1 MPESYQ
7 HRCRFR
13 ALPAGR
19 QTTVP
24 IKPHAAV
31 IKGWVTAALPLRFA
45 EDIDTGQRMA
55 AKRGDGPKTGPK
67 VAARTK
73 AKPKSALPQAASVPP
88 PDRVPALLR
97 DEPVA
102 VSSGVSAA
110 LASAEAL
117 TMAAP
122 MAAQAEPPGATMAEA
137 PVAAASEGPRVPR
150 LYHVHPLL
158 AGPLPAWDALFAHIA
173 GLGFDTALLAPPFAA
188 GASGNLLHIADPDAP
203 HPILQA
209 PGDAAETL
217 RILADKARAQGLALY
232 LDLILDRVAGDGV
245 LAKAHPA
252 WVSGPANDLP
262 DPRIPTAERGS
273 AWLRWENP
281 AMAEALLDWWEARLR
296 RFVAAGITGF
306 RCGGLARV
314 PAWVWGR
321 LAAALSEAR
330 FLGWTPGVPADAV
343 PPLTE
348 GGFAAV
354 FDSAAW
360 WDFRQGWF
368 LDEAVRL
375 AQVAPAITTLEAPF
389 GPRIAGPDAAPLL
402 AERAA
407 VRQLRLAAGI
417 GAGMLLPMGF
427 EYGARRP
434 LDPVRDRPED
444 WARLVQRPTH
454 DRQADIRAANAV
466 LAGRQLGAAELRLL
480 SGPGTPTVALLRAE
494 GGDARAAGIAS
505 LVMANADL
513 ARPHAVAAEALLPA
527 VPAGTTRFRPRWPN
541 GAMLLRPGEALGLA
555 PGEALLF
562 DAAPLPA
569 IRLTRPDAG
578 GQPATAL
585 QAIEAPRI
593 GIEAIEPAVEGG
605 RFPVK
610 RSVGEMVEVRCDI
623 LCDGHDKLGA
633 ALLWRAADTAEWQQR
648 RLLPI
653 GNDRWGASFPVER
666 VGRHVFMVEAW
677 RDAFASFRDEL
688 QKKHAAGVA
697 TALELEEGR
706 RLVFAAGERVGGAL
720 RELAA
725 RITAAPDAEK
735 RALLLA
741 DDTAAQMAEADDRPF
756 RCRSA
761 ELPLDA
767 ERQGARFASWYEC
780 FPRSQSG
787 SVQRHGTFDDVA
799 RRLPHIRRMG
809 FDVLYFPPIH
819 PIGRINRKGRNNT
832 LTPTPDDPGSPY
844 AIGAAE
850 GGHDA
855 VHPELGGVEGFRR
868 LRMAAAEHGM
878 EIALDFAIQCSPDHP
893 WLRDH
898 KGWFDWRP
906 DGSLRYAENPPK
918 KYEDIVN
925 VDFYTP
931 EAMPS
936 LWLALRDVVLFWCE
950 EGVRLFRVDNPHT
963 KPFPFWE
970 WMIAEV
976 RGRYP
981 DAVFL
986 AEAFTRPKIMYR
998 LAKIGF
1004 SQSYTYFTWRNE
1016 KAELTKYIEELANE
1030 APREF
1035 FRPHFFVNTPD
1046 INPIYLQSSGRPGFL
1061 IRAALATTL
1070 SGLWGMQQGFELCE
1084 AAAMPGREEYLDSDK
1099 YEIRARP
1106 DRAPGDIVDEIT
1118 RLNAIRRA
1126 NPALQTHL
1134 GVTFHQ
1140 ASNPNVIWYRKATPD
1155 RGNVLLIAVSLDPH
1169 NAQESDIE
1177 LPLWEWGLPDSAAL
1191 AAEDLMRGHR
1201 FIWRGKA
1208 QRLRLD
1214 PGELPFGIWHV
1225 RPEGD
1230 L

>member
-1 MPESYQ
+1 MPE
-7 HRCRFR
+7 
-13 ALPAGR
+13 
-19 QTTVP
+19 
-24 IKPHAAV
+24 AA
-31 IKGWVTAALPLRFA
+31 
-45 EDIDTGQRMA
+45 
-55 AKRGDGPKTGPK
+55 
-67 VAARTK
+67 
-73 AKPKSALPQAASVPP
+73 
-88 PDRVPALLR
+88 
-97 DEPVA
+97 
-102 VSSGVSAA
+102 
-110 LASAEAL
+110 
-117 TMAAP
+117 
-122 MAAQAEPPGATMAEA
+122 
-137 PVAAASEGPRVPR
+137 RVPR
-150 LYHVHPLL
+150 LYLVHPLL
-158 AGPLPAWDALFAHIA
+158 VGPLPAWDALFAHVA
-173 GLGFDTALLAPPFAA
+173 GLGFDIALLAPPFAA

-203 HPILQA
+203 HPILEA
-209 PGDAAETL
+209 SGDSAEAL
-217 RILADKARAQGLALY
+217 RILAEKARAQGLALY
-232 LDLILDRVAGDGV
+232 LDLILDRAAVDGV
-245 LAKAHPA
+245 LPRSHAA
-252 WVSGPANDLP
+252 WVAGAVDDLP
-262 DPRIPTAERGS
+262 DPRVPPAERGTG
-273 AWLRWENP
+273 WLRWNDP
-281 AMAEALLDWWEARLR
+281 AVAEELFAWWEARLR

-306 RCGGLARV
+306 RCVGLARV

-321 LAAALSEAR
+321 LAAALPEAR

-343 PPLTE
+343 PPLAE

-368 LDEAVRL
+368 LDEAARL

-389 GPRIAGPDAAPLL
+389 GPRIAGPDAAAFL

-407 VRQLRLAAGI
+407 ARQLRLAAGI

-444 WARLVQRPTH
+444 WARLVQRPANGRH
-454 DRQADIRAANAV
+454 ADIRAANAV
-466 LAGRQLGAAELRLL
+466 LAERRLGPAELRPLSGLGAAA
-480 SGPGTPTVALLRAE
+480 VALLRAE
-494 GGDARAAGIAS
+494 GADARMASSAS

-513 ARPHAVAAEALLPA
+513 VRPRAVTAAALMPA
-527 VPAGTTRFRPRWPN
+527 VPGGITRFRPRWPN
-541 GAMLLRPGEALGLA
+541 GEALLRPGEALSLA

-569 IRLTRPDAG
+569 IRRAPRDAD
-578 GQPATAL
+578 GQLDTTLAATA
-585 QAIEAPRI
+585 APRI
-593 GIEAIEPAVEGG
+593 GIEAIEPVVEGG

-610 RSVGEMVEVRCDI
+610 RSVGEMVEVRCDV
-623 LCDGHDKLGA
+623 LCDGHDQLGA
-633 ALLWRAADTAEWQQR
+633 ALLWRAADMTEWQQR
-648 RLLPI
+648 RLQPL
-653 GNDRWGASFPVER
+653 GNDRWGASFPLER
-666 VGRHVFMVEAW
+666 VGRHVFMIEAW
-677 RDAFASFRDEL
+677 RDAFATFRDEL
-688 QKKHAAGVA
+688 RKKHAAGVA

-706 RLVFAAGERVGGAL
+706 RLVFAAGERAGGAL
-720 RELAA
+720 RDLAA
-725 RITAAPDAEK
+725 RIEAASDEEK
-735 RALLLA
+735 RALLL
-741 DDTAAQMAEADDRPF
+741 DDATAALMAEADDRPF
-756 RCRSA
+756 RSRSA

-787 SVQRHGTFDDVA
+787 SPDRHGTFDDVA

-819 PIGRINRKGRNNT
+819 PIGRTNRKGRNNT
-832 LTPTPDDPGSPY
+832 LTPAPDDPGSPY
-844 AIGAAE
+844 AIGSEE

-855 VHPELGGVEGFRR
+855 VHPELGGIEGFRR
-868 LRMAAAEHGM
+868 LRAAAVEHGL

-925 VDFYTP
+925 VDFYTE
-931 EAMPS
+931 EAIPG

-976 RGRYP
+976 RGRHP

-1016 KAELTKYIEELANE
+1016 KAEIIEYLEELANGP
-1030 APREF
+1030 PREF

-1046 INPIYLQSSGRPGFL
+1046 INPIFLQGSGRPGFL

-1134 GVTFHQ
+1134 GLAFHQ

-1155 RGNVLLIAVSLDPH
+1155 RDNVLLIAVSLDPH
-1169 NAQESDIE
+1169 NAQETDIE

-1201 FIWRGKA
+1201 FTWQGKA

-1214 PGELPFGIWHV
+1214 PGELPFGIWRV